1 MTSPWNFRK
10 ISPSEMN
17 YDPVQ
22 GEFFTE
28 SDIVD
33 RLVRETLQNSLDVKS
48 GKEPVRIR
56 FSIHS
61 AERDFPKDRR
71 DFYFGGLFPHLR
83 AAGRDFDPS
92 GQDLVYMVIED
103 FGTTGL
109 TGDPEQTTDDDQ
121 DNNFYY
127 FFRNVGRSGKGQDK
141 GGSWGL
147 GKWVLPDASHLNAF
161 FALTRRNDDR
171 VLLMGQSVLKQ
182 HTIDGTKYDPYGFF
196 SLTKQDESGLQI
208 PFDGERDSE
217 VIENFRS
224 DFKLRR
230 GDEPGL
236 SVVIPF
242 LSEVEV
248 SIRAKDVV
256 RAVIKHYFYPIISDN
271 LVVEVSDCDR
281 NWRLGSDN
289 IEEVVSQL
297 DWPPD
302 HELNREDLVQLI
314 DMVRT
319 GLEERAT
326 DWIELGHSPKGN
338 VEEILA
344 GKKESLSQRL
354 DSGERLHFEIPVAVR
369 RKKERQHIMSRFRA
383 VVEKDETVEQGK
395 DYYVRGN
402 LAIQDIDTIKSHQA
416 RALVHVK
423 EDEPLAHLLRDT
435 EEPSHSN
442 WRANSPRAKA
452 KYVNVEQT
460 VRFVKNAVRD
470 ILVVLAR
477 DKKEEVREN
486 AFIDVFFVEK
496 PEAPGPGGNGS
507 DPKQPPWMPPPVE
520 PPETDASPFR
530 IGKTSGG
537 FTVSDSES
545 GDLPGSVLMDLAYES
560 RGNPLSRYSP
570 YDFRL
575 EESPIVVKSE
585 NCVCEG
591 TGNRLAVTDI
601 REGFSVVVSGFDPNR
616 DLYIRAEAA
625 ETGEK
630 EDD

>member
-1 MTSPWNFRK
+1 M
-10 ISPSEMN
+10 
-17 YDPVQ
+17 Q

-48 GKEPVRIR
+48 GKNPVRIH
-56 FSIHS
+56 FAIHS
-61 AERDFPKDRR
+61 AGRDFPKNRR

-83 AAGRDFDPS
+83 AVERDFDPS

-103 FGTTGL
+103 FETTGL

-147 GKWVLPDASHLNAF
+147 GKWVLPDASQLNAF
-161 FALTRRNDDR
+161 FALTRRDDGR
-171 VLLMGQSVLKQ
+171 TLLMGQSVLKQ
-182 HTIDGTKYDPYGFF
+182 HTINGTKYDPYGFF
-196 SLTKQDESGLQI
+196 SQIKQDESGLQI
-208 PFDGERDSE
+208 PFDDERNAK

-224 DFKLRR
+224 DFKLLR

-248 SIRAKDVV
+248 SIQAEDVV

-271 LVVEVSDCDR
+271 LIVEVSDCDR
-281 NWRLGSDN
+281 NWRLESGN
-289 IEEVVSQL
+289 VEEVVSQL

-302 HELNREDLVQLI
+302 RELNREDLIRLL

-319 GLEERAT
+319 GLKEHET
-326 DWIELGHSPKGN
+326 DWIKLKYSPKRDI
-338 VEEILA
+338 EEILS
-344 GKKESLSQRL
+344 GEKEALAKRF
-354 DSGERLHFEIPVAVR
+354 DSGERLHFEIPVWVEEKR
-369 RKKERQHIMSRFRA
+369 GRNGTLSHFRA

-402 LAIQDIDTIKSHQA
+402 LAISDIDTVKSHPV
-416 RALVHVK
+416 RVFVHIK

-442 WRANSPRAKA
+442 WRTGSTRAKE
-452 KYVNVEQT
+452 KYINADQT
-460 VRFVKNAVRD
+460 VRFVKNAVRN
-470 ILVVLAR
+470 ILVAFAKE
-477 DKKEEVREN
+477 KKEEVRKDE
-486 AFIDVFFVEK
+486 FIDFFFVKK
-496 PEAPGPGGNGS
+496 PKTGPGGEGE
-507 DPKQPPWMPPPVE
+507 PEPGPPPLE
-520 PPETDASPFR
+520 PQPVLFKIDR
-530 IGKTSGG
+530 GVGDG
-537 FTVSDSES
+537 FTISSAK
-545 GDLPGSVLMDLAYES
+545 GQDLPESINIELAYEC

-575 EESPIVVKSE
+575 EESPIVIESE
-585 NCVCEG
+585 NCG
-591 TGNRLAVTDI
+591 FKGSGNHLVVTDI
-601 REGFSVVVSGFDPNR
+601 REDFRTVVTGFDSNR
-616 DLYIRAEAA
+616 NLYIKAESV
-625 ETGEK
+625 EPRED